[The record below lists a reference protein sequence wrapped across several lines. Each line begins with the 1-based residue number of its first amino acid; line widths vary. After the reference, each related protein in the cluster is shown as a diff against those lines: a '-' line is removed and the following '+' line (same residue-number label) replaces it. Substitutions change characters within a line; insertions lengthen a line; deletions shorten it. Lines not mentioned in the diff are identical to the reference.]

1 MTAHDEIIREW
12 ASRPGRHIVN
22 LSGGKDSTALAIFLR
37 DKIPQIIPPD
47 VLDVTRTP
55 NPHLGFGAGIHY
67 CVGAPLAR
75 VEIAAA
81 LTALI
86 TRMPRL
92 RLAEEPSRRP
102 EFVIRGLRT
111 LRVSGE

>member
-1 MTAHDEIIREW
+1 MA
-12 ASRPGRHIVN
+12 
-22 LSGGKDSTALAIFLR
+22 ALLGAAAR
-37 DKIPQIIPPD
+37 DPLVFDHPD
-47 VLDVTRTP
+47 TLDVTRTP

-81 LTALI
+81 LHALI
-86 TRMPRL
+86 TRMPDL
-92 RLAEEPSRRP
+92 QLAEEPERRP

-111 LRVSGE
+111 LRVQRPSY

>member
-1 MTAHDEIIREW
+1 VDTEVAGYPVRAGEKVAALLGAAARDPEVFDHPDE
-12 ASRPGRHIVN
+12 
-22 LSGGKDSTALAIFLR
+22 
-37 DKIPQIIPPD
+37 
-47 VLDVTRTP
+47 LDVSRAP

-81 LTALI
+81 LNALI
-86 TRMPRL
+86 TRMPTL
-92 RLAEEPSRRP
+92 RLAGEPERRP

-111 LRVSGE
+111 LPVTA